1 MKGGVYRMLTF
12 HAPSEFMSL
21 FFTAHSNKVG
31 GSEKSFGR
39 QKMLG
44 TAKPASVIFFG
55 TKGEDRNFF
64 VSIYR
69 NKFAVQKQR
78 VSDGAM
84 KNTHKGR
91 QKTRKRA
98 VRKVKQ
104 TIRFCKQN
112 RIPISLPPVTG
123 EKG

>member
-1 MKGGVYRMLTF
+1 
-12 HAPSEFMSL
+12 
-21 FFTAHSNKVG
+21 
-31 GSEKSFGR
+31 
-39 QKMLG
+39 MLG

-104 TIRFCKQN
+104 KSCDVREEEKILCSIT
-112 RIPISLPPVTG
+112 TG
-123 EKG
+123 DVEMRY

>member
-1 MKGGVYRMLTF
+1 
-12 HAPSEFMSL
+12 MSL

-78 VSDGAM
+78 ISDGDMEKA
-84 KNTHKGR
+84 HEGR
-91 QKTRKRA
+91 QKTK
-98 VRKVKQ
+98 
-104 TIRFCKQN
+104 
-112 RIPISLPPVTG
+112 
-123 EKG
+123 EKGGTESKNKPYGLAGKDVFLSPRHQVAGEGTG

>member
-1 MKGGVYRMLTF
+1 
-12 HAPSEFMSL
+12 MSL

-78 VSDGAM
+78 VSDGA
-84 KNTHKGR
+84 